1 MQPTH
6 YANSRASRM
15 WASGMC
21 GLLRGDIVS
30 CDTLPRGLSAARHAR
45 RNQPCW
51 RVMRYVA
58 ARTVR
63 SPACAAQSAVLSR
76 HAIHCHTN
84 CPQPGTRGEIS
95 RAGVSCDTLPRELSA
110 ARRARRNQPCCRGMR
125 YIAARTV
132 RSPTRAAQ
140 SAVLSRHAI
149 HCRADCP
156 QPGARG
162 AISRAAAACC
172 IVPLQT
178 GDMRRESNVAGG
190 HGSCAPLCGMPGV
203 AGMAGLTRS
212 CAAWKLI
219 CLSQRRI
226 LQQFLARVDAQL
238 VIYVLVVV
246 LYSVLIYV

>member
-1 MQPTH
+1 MTIPVKRH
-6 YANSRASRM
+6 A
-15 WASGMC
+15 
-21 GLLRGDIVS
+21 
-30 CDTLPRGLSAARHAR
+30 GLSRSKRTGLTQARLFSLC
-45 RNQPCW
+45 N
-51 RVMRYVA
+51 
-58 ARTVR
+58 
-63 SPACAAQSAVLSR
+63 
-76 HAIHCHTN
+76 
-84 CPQPGTRGEIS
+84 
-95 RAGVSCDTLPRELSA
+95 PRIT
-110 ARRARRNQPCCRGMR
+110 P
-125 YIAARTV
+125 IAAHRV
-132 RSPTRAAQ
+132 CGRVACVAYY
-140 SAVLSRHAI
+140 AGILCHAI